1 MPRVATIAARLTP
14 RMLLWL
20 SVAVFV
26 LFFSFV
32 SFARHDNFHSNRLDL
47 GNMEQTVWNLAN
59 GNGFTLTDPMG
70 DTQISRLAVH
80 ADFLLVFMVPFY
92 WMWQD
97 PKVLLFVQTVIVGL
111 GAVPL
116 FWIAKETL
124 KSEKLAFLFSF
135 LYLLYPAIQ
144 HILLHDFHAVALSIT
159 FLIFSYWYMVK
170 RRYGLFVLFALLAAL
185 GKETTWLVVG
195 WMGLFVGFVQ
205 GNRKLGFTLGA
216 LGFVMFVFLYWFA
229 MPGLAPTGRHF
240 ALSYLSEFGESQSGI
255 VGGLLKNPLKVVSMA
270 LLPDRIEWYYRM
282 LQPVGFMSLFS
293 PLYLV
298 FAIHSIII
306 NIVSSNGMM
315 RMIDY
320 QYNAEI
326 IPFLFISAIEG
337 FRRLNAFIEKRKK
350 LWNIQRMRQL
360 VFSGILGFAAIS
372 SVGWGEIP
380 LTLEDRFFYFIWPRP
395 ESPVIRQIATSIDP
409 LYTVSVTN
417 NIGAH
422 VAGRQYL
429 YNFPVK
435 AKEADFVLAYL
446 GDMNAWPSGDAQKNA
461 VKDLLASSRHELIAQ
476 VGDFYAF
483 RRK

>member
-1 MPRVATIAARLTP
+1 MPRVATIVTLPSP
-14 RMLLWL
+14 RFLLWFFI
-20 SVAVFV
+20 AAFI

-47 GNMEQTVWNLAN
+47 GNMEQTVWSLAN

-70 DTQISRLAVH
+70 ETQISRLAVH
-80 ADFLLVFMVPFY
+80 ADFLLILMVPFY
-92 WMWQD
+92 WVWQD
-97 PKVLLFVQTVIVGL
+97 PRMLLLVQAVVVGL

-116 FWIAKETL
+116 FWIAKESL
-124 KSEKLAFLFSF
+124 KSEKLALMFSL
-135 LYLLYPAIQ
+135 LYLFYPALQ
-144 HILLHDFHAVALSIT
+144 HILLHDFHAIALSVT
-159 FLIFSYWYMVK
+159 FLLFAYWYMIKK
-170 RRYGLFVLFALLAAL
+170 RHGLFVLFAILAAL
-185 GKETTWLVVG
+185 GKETTWLVIG
-195 WMGLFVGFVQ
+195 WMGLYVGIFQ

-240 ALSYLSEFGESQSGI
+240 ALSYLSEFGESQTGI
-255 VGGLLKNPLKVVSMA
+255 VGGLLKNPIKVVSMA
-270 LLPDRIEWYYRM
+270 FLPDRLDWYYRM
-282 LQPVGFMSLFS
+282 LQPVGFLPLFS
-293 PLYLV
+293 PLPLL
-298 FAIHSIII
+298 FAVHSIII
-306 NIVSSNGMM
+306 NVVSNNGMM

-337 FRRLNAFIEKRKK
+337 VRKLHAFIEKRKK
-350 LWNIQRMRQL
+350 LWNATRMRHL
-360 VFSGILGFAAIS
+360 VFLIVLGFATIS
-372 SVGWGEIP
+372 SIGWGEIP

-422 VAGRQYL
+422 VAGREYL

-446 GDMNAWPSGDAQKNA
+446 GDTNAWPSGDAQKNA
-461 VKDLLASSRHELIAQ
+461 VGELLRSSQHELIAQ
-476 VGDFYAF
+476 IGDFYAF